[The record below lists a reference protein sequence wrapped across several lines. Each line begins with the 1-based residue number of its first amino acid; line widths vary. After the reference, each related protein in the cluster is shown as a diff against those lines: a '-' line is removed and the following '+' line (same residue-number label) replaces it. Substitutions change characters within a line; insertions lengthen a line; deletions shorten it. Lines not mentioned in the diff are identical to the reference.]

1 MHNRVQTLLV
11 SWMAEN
17 EVDDDTTSRVEDLE
31 IKLCSITERLEQLEK
46 SNAVTTLSSGTIT
59 T

>member
-1 MHNRVQTLLV
+1 
-11 SWMAEN
+11 MAEN